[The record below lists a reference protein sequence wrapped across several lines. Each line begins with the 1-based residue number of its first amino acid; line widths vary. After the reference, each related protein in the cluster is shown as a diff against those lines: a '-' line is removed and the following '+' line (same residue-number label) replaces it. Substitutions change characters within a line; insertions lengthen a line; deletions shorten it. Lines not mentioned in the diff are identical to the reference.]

1 MMISVL
7 TIYPFTP
14 VCRVAIS
21 HKIDYYYYLFF
32 IKMPQ
37 FVTKMTKDEMAL
49 ESKKATIEGMKNLIR
64 MFPDSESESESDSES
79 TKKLER
85 QIHYMKLDMG
95 NLKVDLNDANERLSE
110 LQDEINIFKKI
121 DDGLANL
128 YNLKFYLRNLNNLTV
143 KQLKNKIIQFDEEE
157 NELIQNCRVNISK
170 IKLTF
175 IKESLSANLA
185 YKKKENYLIKREIIY
200 TLNMKWFV
208 EQLMLCSF
216 ISCFILMLVLVEKNW
231 TVLALTG

>member
-1 MMISVL
+1 
-7 TIYPFTP
+7 
-14 VCRVAIS
+14 
-21 HKIDYYYYLFF
+21 
-32 IKMPQ
+32 MPQ

>member
-1 MMISVL
+1 
-7 TIYPFTP
+7 
-14 VCRVAIS
+14 
-21 HKIDYYYYLFF
+21 
-32 IKMPQ
+32 MPQ

-64 MFPDSESESESDSES
+64 MFPDSESESDSDSES

-85 QIHYMKLDMG
+85 QIHYMKLDLG
-95 NLKVDLNDANERLSE
+95 NLKVDLNESNERLTE
-110 LQDEINIFKKI
+110 LQDEFTTFKKI

-128 YNLKFYLRNLNNLTV
+128 YNLKFYLRDLNTLTV

-170 IKLTF
+170 IKLTL
-175 IKESLSANLA
+175 IKESLFTNLA
-185 YKKKENYLIKREIIY
+185 YKKKENYLIKKQIIY
-200 TLNMKWFV
+200 TLNMKWV
-208 EQLMLCSF
+208 IEQLMMGSLISSF
-216 ISCFILMLVLVEKNW
+216 ILVLILIEKNW